1 MKEEQYIQYIHNAI
15 VTRLKQIDKNTPND
29 TQFNKEIKNTI
40 STLLANQPLITNVA
54 VYLKNYSYQE
64 LAKRNAPQRPEFAQI
79 ILTTNTINQ
88 YTEQYVQWLN
98 QTKYQN
104 NVRIR

>member
-88 YTEQYVQWLN
+88 YTEQYIQWLN